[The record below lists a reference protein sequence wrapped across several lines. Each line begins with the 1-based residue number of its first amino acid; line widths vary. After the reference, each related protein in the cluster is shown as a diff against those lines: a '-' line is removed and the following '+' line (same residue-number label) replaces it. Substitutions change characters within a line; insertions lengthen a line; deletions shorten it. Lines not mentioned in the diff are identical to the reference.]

1 MVAVLTFVFFL
12 FIFHHVLIVVIL
24 VPTGSADETKET
36 VEQLDGAQDDL
47 NGTRSYQHRE
57 KVDIEL
63 HHIGRCHT
71 RVPYFWV
78 EEVVVIVLFNQWVIK
93 WATPDQGGIGG
104 G

>member
-1 MVAVLTFVFFL
+1 MLLTFVFFL

-78 EEVVVIVLFNQWVIK
+78 EEVVVIARKKKRKMGWYVISH
-93 WATPDQGGIGG
+93 I
-104 G
+104 